1 MTSEIELTDA
11 QVSEPDYRRIMSDK
25 ALSSVSKWT
34 EPIDEERAESD
45 VTDYRRHT
53 VRKLLFMLACAV
65 VVVVVM
71 GYALTVGDYHIQFWE
86 TYELLWNHINGY
98 VPTENFTKDWV
109 VVQMRLPRI
118 IGGVI
123 AGAGLAC
130 CGAVL
135 QSTLLNPLADTYTT
149 GVSSGASFGAT
160 ISMVAGINFLS
171 GPYALV
177 ANAFIFA
184 MIPVAVIVMTTKKKN
199 SSPTTLIMAGIAIMY
214 IFSALTTALQL
225 RADPDA
231 LATIYQWQVGT
242 LTMVDWSDIVV
253 MLIVTAIGLILMVLL
268 SKSINVLATGDESA
282 NSMGVNA
289 SRLRIIALLIS
300 TVVAA
305 GIVAFTGPI
314 GFVGLVAPHIVRL
327 FIGADNRY
335 LIPASAI
342 FGAALMVTADLLGR
356 TIIAPA
362 VLEVGVVMSFL
373 GGPMFLWL
381 VMRKNAN
388 VW

>member
-1 MTSEIELTDA
+1 MTSEAELSDA
-11 QVSEPDYRRIMSDK
+11 AVSEPDYRRIMSDK
-25 ALSSVSKWT
+25 ALASVSKWT
-34 EPIDEERAESD
+34 EPIDEDKAED
-45 VTDYRRHT
+45 EVADYRRHT
-53 VRKLLFMLACAV
+53 MRKWLFMAVCAV
-65 VVVVVM
+65 IVVVVM
-71 GYALTVGDYHIQFWE
+71 GYALTVGDYHIGFWE

-98 VPTENFTKDWV
+98 VPVENFTKDWV

-118 IGGVI
+118 IAGVI

-160 ISMVAGINFLS
+160 ISMVAGVTILS

-177 ANAFIFA
+177 TNAFIFA
-184 MIPVAVIVMTTKKKN
+184 MIPVAVIVLTTKKKS

-214 IFSALTTALQL
+214 IFNALTTALQL

-242 LTMVDWSDIVV
+242 LTMVDWDDTFV
-253 MLIVTAIGLILMVLL
+253 MLLVTAIGLVVMIML
-268 SKSINVLATGDESA
+268 SRSINVLATGDESA

-289 SRLRIIALLIS
+289 SRLRIIALVVS
-300 TVVAA
+300 TVVTA

-342 FGAALMVTADLLGR
+342 FGSALMVTADLLGR
-356 TIIAPA
+356 TVIAPA
-362 VLEVGVVMSFL
+362 VLEVGVVMAFL

-381 VMRKNAN
+381 VMRKNSN